1 MIEELFDV
9 DTIKWALIH
18 EGPIIR
24 ATHPSMGS
32 DTYLHKTMTAENCRY
47 IDVYTQ
53 RKEFWTE
60 KIVTNRWRIILREGT
75 EQAIIQE
82 LEDIGLKEVPK
93 GAEDPEDLKRV
104 WVR

>member
-18 EGPIIR
+18 EGPILR
-24 ATHPSMGS
+24 VAHPSWDR
-32 DTYLHKTMTAENCRY
+32 DTYLHKTMMAENCRY

-60 KIVTNRWRIILREGT
+60 KTVTNRWRIILREGT
-75 EQAIIQE
+75 EEAIINE
-82 LEDIGLKEVPK
+82 LEDIGLVEVPK

>member
-1 MIEELFDV
+1 MLEIFDGEK
-9 DTIKWALIH
+9 IKWALLH
-18 EGPIIR
+18 EGLVLRVASSTLTDTPRIR
-24 ATHPSMGS
+24 
-32 DTYLHKTMTAENCRY
+32 TMAAEFCRY
-47 IDVYTQ
+47 MDI
-53 RKEFWTE
+53 
-60 KIVTNRWRIILREGT
+60 ITNREEYGTGKTVCQTWRIILREGT

>member
-1 MIEELFDV
+1 MLEIFD
-9 DTIKWALIH
+9 DEKIRWALLR
-18 EGPIIR
+18 EGPILR
-24 ATHPSMGS
+24 SEMPTVTSMPLLRQ
-32 DTYLHKTMTAENCRY
+32 TIAAEVCRY
-47 IDVYTQ
+47 MDLIIS
-53 RKEFWTE
+53 RKEYGTDKE
-60 KIVTNRWRIILREGT
+60 VRSRWRIILREGT